1 MNTMLAQGLEQQV
14 NGWPPLARLVV
25 GALILLG
32 AAGCF
37 WLEKKD
43 TDGEAGCFLWI
54 AGFVLGVAG
63 IGIIA
68 GAL

>member
-1 MNTMLAQGLEQQV
+1 MKMVLAQSLQQQV
-14 NGWPPLARLVV
+14 NGWPPLERLVV
-25 GALILLG
+25 GALLLAG
-32 AAGCF
+32 AAACF

-54 AGFVLGVAG
+54 AGFILGVAG
-63 IGIIA
+63 IGIIG